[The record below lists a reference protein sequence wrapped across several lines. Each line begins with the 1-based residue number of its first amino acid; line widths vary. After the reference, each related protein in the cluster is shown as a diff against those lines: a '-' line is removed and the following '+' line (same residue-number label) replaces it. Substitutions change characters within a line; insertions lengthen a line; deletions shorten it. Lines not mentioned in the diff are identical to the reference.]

1 MSERGR
7 SPAASGHGT
16 PGQGSPHPSRG
27 PSVAASARSRGAS
40 PAQGPQRQGSPAQG
54 SQSGGS
60 KPGWAPSMGFDP
72 AKPESKDRKGNT
84 RMELPADAFL
94 DNEDQKDVF
103 AVRGKNLNTEGRPEM
118 VEVNQLRMTKFDF
131 SKRIYQYD
139 VVLSPEPDKRG
150 PVLKK
155 IWAHANLKTAL
166 ASYNYPMW
174 IMDGSRLAWSTSLV
188 DRGEIRVTV
197 DLDDGKPPGRSGR
210 SNKFYV
216 MLRKTTEIQ
225 MSALRGYLE
234 RKMQFNN
241 SVQEALNFMDHLIRQ
256 WPSEN
261 LLAIKRNFYRKN
273 EAGTPLLRDGVI
285 TVHKGTYASL
295 RLSNNLSKG
304 GIGLA
309 LNADVTN
316 TCFWTGR
323 QTMDQYMMSFLRT
336 LDKRYQRE
344 EVATTKIFNPVRNS
358 KGEWQSSDA
367 FKQLR
372 KMRKLK
378 FTIRHMNRD
387 AKLAEKVYT
396 VMDFAFDQ
404 KYGPQGGA
412 NAVTVKFDYNG
423 REISVADYYREKY
436 KATLKY
442 PFLPLIATGKNG
454 HIPME
459 FAFVEPMQRYA
470 FKLNPE
476 QTAAM
481 IKIAVTRPN
490 VRKGDIMRNIADLR
504 LQQDPYL
511 KFYGVELQQQFAKTE
526 ARVLNAPL
534 VNFAQGT
541 ADPKYSGRWDLR
553 GKKFFKP
560 NVAPLTNWGFIVMD
574 DCVQFSQLQQ
584 FARTFKTTFM
594 GHGGI
599 CKSDALLINVPGHL
613 KNNVAQALAHAHNQ
627 ITRERG
633 YTQLIFVVVQHKNSP
648 HYERLK
654 KSADC
659 RFGVLTQVVNGAS
672 VASNNGQ
679 YHSNVCMKVNAKLG
693 GSTSRTNPP
702 WKMQGTYF
710 PKDRP
715 TMIVGVDIS
724 HAAPGGP
731 SPSVAAMT
739 MSVDRDATKY
749 AAMVE
754 TNGYRVEMLSH
765 ANVHTLFGHLCKV
778 WMNGH
783 DRQFP
788 KHVIY
793 FRDGV
798 AEGQFAHV
806 IEQEI
811 KEIKGYFKQAAPSQQ
826 LPKFTVIVATKRHH
840 IRFFPEKG
848 DRNGNAL
855 PGTLVEKEVTHP
867 FMYDFYLNSHV
878 AIQGTARPVHYH
890 VLIDEMNIPVN
901 ELQKMIYH
909 QCYSY
914 ARSTTPVSLHPA
926 VYYAHLAGAR
936 ARAHENIATSEGFR
950 AGAKGHEMIR
960 DKVAKGE
967 SMSVPQR
974 GSDAP
979 SLLQLGGKPENNT
992 PIDGE
997 MRQREFFRGTMW
1009 YI

>member
-7 SPAASGHGT
+7 SPAASGPGT
-16 PGQGSPHPSRG
+16 PQQRQGS
-27 PSVAASARSRGAS
+27 ASGASRSRGAS
-40 PAQGPQRQGSPAQG
+40 PAQGTASGS
-54 SQSGGS
+54 SQ
-60 KPGWAPSMGFDP
+60 PGWAPSMGFDP

-84 RMELPADAFL
+84 RMELPPDAFFI
-94 DNEDQKDVF
+94 NEAQKDVF
-103 AVRGKNLNTEGRPEM
+103 AVRNNKFNTEGRQET
-118 VEVNQLRMTKFDF
+118 VEVNQFRMTKFDF
-131 SKRIYQYD
+131 NKKIYQYD

-155 IWAHANLKTAL
+155 IWAHANLKNAL
-166 ASYNYPMW
+166 APYNYQMW
-174 IMDGSRLAWSTSLV
+174 IIDGSRLAWSPSLV

-197 DLDDGKPPGRSGR
+197 DLDEGKPPARSGR
-210 SNKFYV
+210 SNKFYLI
-216 MLRKTTEIQ
+216 LRKTTEIQ
-225 MSALRGYLE
+225 MAALRGYLE
-234 RKMQFNN
+234 RRIQFNN

-256 WPSEN
+256 WPSEH
-261 LLAIKRNFYRKN
+261 LLAIKRNFYKRN
-273 EAGTPLLRDGVI
+273 EAGQPLMAGGVI
-285 TVHKGTYASL
+285 EVHKGTYASL
-295 RLSNNLSKG
+295 RLSNNLANG

-323 QTMDQYMMSFLRT
+323 QTLDQVMANFLGT
-336 LDKRYQRE
+336 LDRRYKGINI
-344 EVATTKIFNPVRNS
+344 ATTTIFRPTQNDR
-358 KGEWQSSDA
+358 GEWQSSDA

-378 FTIRHMNRD
+378 FTIRHSNRD
-387 AKLAEKVYT
+387 PKLAEKVYT

-404 KYGPQGGA
+404 KYGAEGA
-412 NAVTVKFDYNG
+412 NARTVKFDYNG
-423 REISVADYYREKY
+423 RDISVADYYREKY
-436 KATLKY
+436 KAHLRHAH
-442 PFLPLIATGKNG
+442 LPLISTGKNG
-454 HIPME
+454 YIPME

-490 VRKGDIMRNIADLR
+490 VRKNDIMKNVRDLQ
-504 LQQDPYL
+504 LPQDPYL
-511 KFYGVELQQQFAKTE
+511 RHYGVQLELSFAKTE
-526 ARVLNAPL
+526 ARVLAPPI
-534 VNFAQGT
+534 VNFGQGT

-553 GKKFFKP
+553 GKKFFKQNP
-560 NVAPLTNWGFIVMD
+560 APLMNWGFLVMD
-574 DCVQFSQLQQ
+574 DCVQQPQVQQ
-584 FARTFKTTFM
+584 FARTFKSTFM
-594 GHGGI
+594 GHGGACRTDPVI
-599 CKSDALLINVPGHL
+599 VEVPGPI
-613 KNNVAQALAHAHNQ
+613 KNNIAAALAHAHNQ

-659 RFGVLTQVVNGAS
+659 RFGILTQVVNGAS
-672 VASNNGQ
+672 VMQNNGQ
-679 YHSNVCMKVNAKLG
+679 YHSNVCLKVNAKLG

-702 WKMQGTYF
+702 WRMTQGTYF

-715 TMIVGVDIS
+715 TMMVGVDIS
-724 HAAPGGP
+724 HPAPGGP

-754 TNGYRVEMLSH
+754 TNGYRVEMLTSS
-765 ANVHTLFGHLCKV
+765 NVNVMFGHLCKV
-778 WMNGH
+778 WSAGH
-783 DRQFP
+783 DNQFP
-788 KHVIY
+788 KHIMY

-811 KEIKGYFKQAAPSQQ
+811 KEIKNYFKQVAPNQP

-848 DRNGNAL
+848 DKNGNAL

-867 FMYDFYLNSHV
+867 FMLDFYLCSHV

-890 VLIDEMNIPVN
+890 VLIDEMNIPIN

-936 ARAHENIATSEGFR
+936 ARAHENVATSEGFR

-967 SMSVPQR
+967 SLSVPQR

-979 SLLQLGGKPENNT
+979 SLLQLGGKPETNA

-997 MRQREFFRGTMW
+997 VRQRNFFRSTMW

>member
-1 MSERGR
+1 MSDRGR
-7 SPAASGHGT
+7 SPAGSGSGASQHSRRPSMSASG
-16 PGQGSPHPSRG
+16 
-27 PSVAASARSRGAS
+27 RSRGAS
-40 PAQGPQRQGSPAQG
+40 PAQASA
-54 SQSGGS
+54 SGGS
-60 KPGWAPSMGFDP
+60 NPGWAPSMGFDP
-72 AKPESKDRKGNT
+72 AKPENKDRKGNT
-84 RMELPADAFL
+84 RMELPPDAYIS
-94 DNEDQKDVF
+94 NEARKDVF
-103 AVRGKNLNTEGRPEM
+103 AVRGNKFNTEGRPER
-118 VEVNQLRMTKFDF
+118 VEVNQFRMTKFDF
-131 SKRIYQYD
+131 NKKIYQYD
-139 VVLSPEPDKRG
+139 IVLSPEPDKRG

-155 IWAHANLKTAL
+155 IWAHPTLKKAL
-166 ASYNYPMW
+166 ATCNYPMW
-174 IMDGSRLAWSTSLV
+174 ILDGSRLAWSPSLV
-188 DRGEIRVTV
+188 DRGEIRVHV
-197 DLDDGKPPGRSGR
+197 DLDDGNPPARAGR
-210 SNKFYV
+210 SNKFYLI
-216 MLRKTTEIQ
+216 LRKTTEIQ
-225 MSALRGYLE
+225 MGVLKGYLE
-234 RKMQFNN
+234 RRIQFNN

-256 WPSEN
+256 WPSEH
-261 LLAIKRNFYRKN
+261 LLAIRRNFYKKN
-273 EAGTPLLRDGVI
+273 EAGLPLLGGGI
-285 TVHKGTYASL
+285 IEVHKGTYASL
-295 RLSNNLSKG
+295 RLSNNLAQG
-304 GIGLA
+304 GVGLA

-323 QTMDQYMMSFLRT
+323 QTLDQIMINFLGT
-336 LDKRYQRE
+336 LDRTYKG
-344 EVATTKIFNPVRNS
+344 VNTATTTMFRPVKNDR
-358 KGEWQSSDA
+358 GEWQSSDA

-372 KMRKLK
+372 KLRKLK
-378 FTIRHMNRD
+378 FTIRHNNRD
-387 AKLAEKVYT
+387 PRLADKVYT
-396 VMDFAFDQ
+396 VMDFLFDK
-404 KYGPQGGA
+404 KYGPEGA
-412 NAVTVKFDYNG
+412 NARTVSFDYSG
-423 REISVADYYREKY
+423 RQISVADYYREKY
-436 KATLKY
+436 KAHLR
-442 PFLPLIATGKNG
+442 FAHLPLICTGKNG

-490 VRKGDIMRNIADLR
+490 VRKADIMKNVRDLQ
-504 LQQDPYL
+504 LPQDPYL
-511 KFYGVELQQQFAKTE
+511 RHYGIQLDTQFAKTE
-526 ARVLNAPL
+526 ARILPPPA
-534 VNFAQGT
+534 VNFSQGT

-553 GKKFFKP
+553 GKKFFKQ
-560 NVAPLTNWGFIVMD
+560 NVISLTNWGFLVMD
-574 DCVQFSQLQQ
+574 DCVNPNQLQQ

-594 GHGGI
+594 GHGGNCQTDPVI
-599 CKSDALLINVPGHL
+599 VNVPGNI

-633 YTQLIFVVVQHKNSP
+633 YTRLIFVVVQHKNSP

-659 RFGVLTQVVNGAS
+659 RFGILTQVVNGAS

-702 WKMQGTYF
+702 WRLQGTYF

-754 TNGYRVEMLSH
+754 TNGYRVEMLTS
-765 ANVHTLFGHLCKV
+765 ANVNFMFGYLCKV
-778 WMNGH
+778 WMVAH
-783 DRQFP
+783 ERQFP

-811 KEIKGYFKQAAPSQQ
+811 REIKTYFKQVAPGLP

-840 IRFFPEKG
+840 IRFFPERG
-848 DRNGNAL
+848 DRNGNPL

-867 FMYDFYLNSHV
+867 FMYDFYLCSHV

-926 VYYAHLAGAR
+926 VYYAHLAGSR

-960 DKVAKGE
+960 DKIAKGE
-967 SMSVPQR
+967 SLSVPQR

-979 SLLQLGGKPENNT
+979 SLLQLGGKPETNA
-992 PIDGE
+992 PSEGE
-997 MRQREFFRGTMW
+997 TRQREFFRTTMW